1 MSRKKRSKRSK
12 KAKDKNLSQP
22 HAKAFTFFFKE
33 KETAVSMLEG
43 YLPENIKKKLNF
55 KSLKISKDSF
65 IDKRLKNYFADLLYE
80 IKLKSS
86 QKSALI
92 YILFEHKYWQ
102 DWFVCLQL
110 LKYMVRIWE
119 LFLKQNKDARY
130 LPVIFPLV
138 LYHGKPQWEISQNF
152 ISLFEDPAGFKPYI
166 PDFSFDLQDV
176 SHMADEDI
184 HGSPLLKMILTTF
197 KYIHSPGIRNKL
209 WDIFKLFLE
218 LSDKSNISEYLEALV
233 TYLVNSPGKLTEE
246 ELQEP
251 VTRIIEE
258 GGADMQTI
266 FEKWI
271 EKGVEKGIDKGK
283 WDVVMNLLRLGISV
297 DIISESTGFTA
308 AQINEFKEK
317 MQDQQVNAAA

>member
-12 KAKDKNLSQP
+12 KDKYLSQP

-33 KETAVSMLEG
+33 KETAISMLKG
-43 YLPENIKKKLNF
+43 YLPGNIKKKLNF
-55 KSLKISKDSF
+55 KSVKISKDSF

-80 IKLKSS
+80 IEMESGK
-86 QKSALI
+86 KSAFI
-92 YILFEHKYWQ
+92 YILFEHKYWP

-138 LYHGKPQWEISQNF
+138 LYHGKPKWEISQNF
-152 ISLFEDPAGFKPYI
+152 ISLFEDPADFEPYI
-166 PDFSFDLQDV
+166 PDFSFNLQDV
-176 SHMADEDI
+176 SHMPDEDI
-184 HGSPLLKMILTTF
+184 QGSPLLRMILTTF
-197 KYIHSPGIRNKL
+197 KYIHSPEIRNKL

-218 LSDKSNISEYLEALV
+218 LSDKNNISEYLEVLV
-233 TYLVNSPGKLTEE
+233 NYLVNSPGKLTEE

-266 FEKWI
+266 FEKW
-271 EKGVEKGIDKGK
+271 VEKGKIEKTLEVAKKMLLKGLDPNTIMDITGINREEIDK
-283 WDVVMNLLRLGISV
+283 L
-297 DIISESTGFTA
+297 A
-308 AQINEFKEK
+308 AGSH
-317 MQDQQVNAAA
+317 